1 MAFLRPFQRTC
12 QDEECHDLATQELWH
27 RNRSHGLF
35 CDPHARSALEVLK
48 AKEKKLG
55 AYA

>member
-12 QDEECHDLATQELWH
+12 QHEDCHDLATQELWH
-27 RNRSHGLF
+27 HRSSCGWF
-35 CDPHARSALEVLK
+35 CDPHARSALEILK